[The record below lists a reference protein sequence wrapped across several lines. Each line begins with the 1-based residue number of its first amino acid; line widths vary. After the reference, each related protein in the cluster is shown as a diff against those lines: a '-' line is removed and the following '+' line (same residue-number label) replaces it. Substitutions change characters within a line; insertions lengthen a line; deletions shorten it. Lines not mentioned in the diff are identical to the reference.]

1 VWNIVRNCNFP
12 NILTGKINP
21 GNKWQFELTA
31 YEIISGYSSRRE
43 SFKFSQFKREI
54 AICIVR
60 QYIEKMT
67 IPDKFSTPASVFMA
81 SH

>member
-1 VWNIVRNCNFP
+1 MKLSLVIQADE
-12 NILTGKINP
+12 K
-21 GNKWQFELTA
+21 A
-31 YEIISGYSSRRE
+31 
-43 SFKFSQFKREI
+43 FSQFKREI